1 LGYIKKTLLAAA
13 VIAAAGMPLTAQS
26 GQDSS
31 PAGTYSPVDESSI
44 VIGAPAGTDGTAA
57 SSYGEFSSVW
67 LFVRMVAVLVLVA
80 AGVFAFL
87 RFIKKKGQP
96 GTDDDDFLRRVA
108 SISLGPGRSVEIVTL
123 VDRGYILGVTDGGV
137 SLISEISDTEL
148 VSALNLAAD
157 KKAGSSK
164 PSSFADVLDMFMPHG
179 PRTKNMFG
187 DSEAKVDE
195 IMSRNLDRLGKNQ
208 EGR

>member
-1 LGYIKKTLLAAA
+1 MGYIKKTLLAAA
-13 VIAAAGMPLTAQS
+13 VLAVAGMSLTAQS
-26 GQDSS
+26 GQESS

-44 VIGAPAGTDGTAA
+44 MIGVPAGTDD
-57 SSYGEFSSVW
+57 SSGYGGYSSVW

-87 RFIKKKGQP
+87 RFIKKKGLS
-96 GTDDDDFLRRVA
+96 GTDNDDFLRRVA
-108 SISLGPGRSVEIVTL
+108 SISLGAGRSVEIVTL
-123 VDRGYILGVTDGGV
+123 VDRGYILGVTDGGI
-137 SLISEISDTEL
+137 SLISEISDPEL

-187 DSEAKVDE
+187 DSEAKMDE

-208 EGR
+208 EDR